1 MPDLLG
7 VTNPVSGLDNANI
20 NQNLLNVPNDPRLQ
34 NAPDLERVSRP
45 DNRTEQQDTGDAA
58 TSQRLLRYDSNFFT
72 FLQRLSDTP
81 DLVES
86 KIGRAHV

>member
-34 NAPDLERVSRP
+34 NAPDLERVRDRKS
-45 DNRTEQQDTGDAA
+45 
-58 TSQRLLRYDSNFFT
+58 
-72 FLQRLSDTP
+72 
-81 DLVES
+81 V
-86 KIGRAHV
+86 V